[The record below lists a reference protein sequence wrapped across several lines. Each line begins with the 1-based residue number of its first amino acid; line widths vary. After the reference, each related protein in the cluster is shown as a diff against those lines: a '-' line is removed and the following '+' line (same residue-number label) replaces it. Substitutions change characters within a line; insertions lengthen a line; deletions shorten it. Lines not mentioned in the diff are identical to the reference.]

1 MLLAVLTAKATRK
14 SNMYPCCLF
23 NEVQNECR
31 QKRINYIVYDGHVNN
46 DEEAGHPLSGGF
58 VS

>member
-1 MLLAVLTAKATRK
+1 MLLAALTAKATRG
-14 SNMYPCCLF
+14 STMYPCCLF
-23 NEVQNECR
+23 NEVQDDCR
-31 QKRINYIVYDGHVNN
+31 QNASAIVYDGHVNN